1 MSIQR
6 KTAAH
11 KSMKFDEKKIREP
24 RESSIE
30 NKNVKKRELVT
41 AFYKN
46 GGLNN
51 FKDSSNHR

>member
-1 MSIQR
+1 
-6 KTAAH
+6 
-11 KSMKFDEKKIREP
+11 MKFDEKKIREP